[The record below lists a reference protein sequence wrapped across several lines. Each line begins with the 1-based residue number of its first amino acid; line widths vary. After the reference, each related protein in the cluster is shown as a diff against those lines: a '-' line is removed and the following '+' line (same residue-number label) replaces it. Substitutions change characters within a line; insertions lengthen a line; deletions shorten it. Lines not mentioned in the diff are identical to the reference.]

1 MAVLSRSMNVHL
13 PTSGKQTLLYY
24 VTNEESLNTI
34 DKMNKVSLLFNND
47 NYKSDFLST
56 VETFNDEKLLTDD
69 SSKSSAPKLYSLLYA
84 QSDYMLI
91 GTKSRLINISLS
103 SINSMKNKFLFWP
116 QSSANSKSKTKSD
129 CLTSKSSSCQNYIR
143 TAVPLNIYQDNEL
156 ESTLIVCGT
165 NSSQPFCRKYN
176 VSSKADDD
184 DDDYFTLSEEFQS
197 PQFYLHN
204 KMSKNNKFDSQ
215 NMIPAFSHNSESI
228 YFVNPGSFTQE
239 PSINKQV
246 ILKNSKFS
254 SKLVK
259 TPRGAL
265 KNANFRSYFEYN
277 DKVYFFYS
285 ETDLADETNGL
296 TFKTPYSLIGEV
308 CADDNGRTSFSGDA
322 NRFITFKKSI
332 IYCYLPD
339 YKDEFY
345 FKYTEIQAVSKP
357 IKRSN
362 SAMNENE
369 DVFYAIFT
377 FRRVNS
383 IDSALCKYKVKTI
396 ENTMKGYFKSMEYH
410 EDSITYRKPLDSCSK
425 YKELK
430 ESTLNE
436 YNKEMNKYYKFEMEQ
451 NVNEP
456 ALFALNNI
464 KFTSLVVDQASWKN
478 NFNDVIFIGTEDGRV
493 IKLITR
499 EITIVSNKKKFQ
511 QPIILQEY
519 QIFDNKPITN
529 LIIYINDNYIKLV
542 AISDEQIK
550 SIHLDS
556 FCDSY
561 LSCAE
566 CVVSQDP
573 YCIWSVSNSKCLP
586 TSNHKNEPS
595 ISDPLNGDINKCYEM
610 KSNGNES
617 SLDLN
622 VLYSIKTEL
631 QTESGSTTNQINFDS
646 TVFRKLDSIVNK
658 NSSNESSS
666 NNLLIAIFLTAL
678 ISSLASIIFTWLFIK
693 KRYQMAEYV
702 AKHLLQTSVSSSN
715 QSNRSSTSS
724 YNNYTGQ
731 KFQDTKSDQQK
742 CTNYYEKPNKK
753 AHKDL
758 NGPRYITPDSP
769 ITSTTVTNM
778 DSNQHSPNGN
788 QLLTH
793 SLNSALSSSDDS
805 FEPPQINHNRRNLM
819 FSANNSDI
827 INITTNLLS
836 RPDSNI

>member
-1 MAVLSRSMNVHL
+1 MAERHFLAMQTGSLHL
-13 PTSGKQTLLYY
+13 K
-24 VTNEESLNTI
+24 
-34 DKMNKVSLLFNND
+34 KA
-47 NYKSDFLST
+47 LST
-56 VETFNDEKLLTDD
+56 VICLITKMNSILNTRKYVSYFILLVN
-69 SSKSSAPKLYSLLYA
+69 
-84 QSDYMLI
+84 
-91 GTKSRLINISLS
+91 G
-103 SINSMKNKFLFWP
+103 
-116 QSSANSKSKTKSD
+116 
-129 CLTSKSSSCQNYIR
+129 
-143 TAVPLNIYQDNEL
+143 NIY
-156 ESTLIVCGT
+156 I
-165 NSSQPFCRKYN
+165 FCCC
-176 VSSKADDD
+176 
-184 DDDYFTLSEEFQS
+184 L
-197 PQFYLHN
+197 
-204 KMSKNNKFDSQ
+204 
-215 NMIPAFSHNSESI
+215 
-228 YFVNPGSFTQE
+228 
-239 PSINKQV
+239 
-246 ILKNSKFS
+246 
-254 SKLVK
+254 
-259 TPRGAL
+259 
-265 KNANFRSYFEYN
+265 
-277 DKVYFFYS
+277 
-285 ETDLADETNGL
+285 
-296 TFKTPYSLIGEV
+296 
-308 CADDNGRTSFSGDA
+308 C
-322 NRFITFKKSI
+322 
-332 IYCYLPD
+332 
-339 YKDEFY
+339 
-345 FKYTEIQAVSKP
+345 TEAVSKP
-357 IKRSN
+357 IKRFN
-362 SAMNENE
+362 STLNKNE

-383 IDSALCKYKVKTI
+383 VDSALCKYKVESI
-396 ENTMKGYFKSMEYH
+396 ENTMKGFFKSMEYH

-425 YKELK
+425 YKNLK

-464 KFTSLVVDQASWKN
+464 KFTSLAVDQASWTN

-499 EITIVSNKKKFQ
+499 EITIDSNRKKFL

-529 LIIYINDNYIKLV
+529 LIVHFNDNHTKLI
-542 AISDEQIK
+542 AISDEKIK
-550 SIHLDS
+550 SVQLDS
-556 FCDSY
+556 FCKSY

-573 YCIWSVSNSKCLP
+573 YCFWSVSNSRCAP
-586 TSNHKNEPS
+586 INSHHKNEPT

-622 VLYSIKTEL
+622 VLYSIKTEI
-631 QTESGSTTNQINFDS
+631 QTDSGSTTNQINFDS

-658 NSSNESSS
+658 NSISNGSGNS
-666 NNLLIAIFLTAL
+666 LLIAIFLTAL
-678 ISSLASIIFTWLFIK
+678 ISSLASIMFTWLFIK

-702 AKHLLQTSVSSSN
+702 AKHLLQTSVTSSN
-715 QSNRSSTSS
+715 QSKRSSTSS

-731 KFQDTKSDQQK
+731 KFQDSKSNQQK
-742 CTNYYEKPNKK
+742 CANYYEKPNKK
-753 AHKDL
+753 VHKDL

-778 DSNQHSPNGN
+778 DSDQHSPNAN

-827 INITTNLLS
+827 INITTNLLN